1 MGFVSFFKPDQRSVL
16 PALMEVA
23 RTYREKVEEGS
34 SELKSPL
41 RTLLLNCFMKELLQR
56 VQKVSATEEADS
68 AFKKPSG

>member
-1 MGFVSFFKPDQRSVL
+1 
-16 PALMEVA
+16 MEVA